1 MVFVQQL
8 AAEGH
13 CLSGVLPSMIDIVVE
28 EAHSSDTLM
37 SVYQTA

>member
-8 AAEGH
+8 PAEGQ
-13 CLSGVLPSMIDIVVE
+13 CLLGVLPSMIDIVVD
-28 EAHSSDTLM
+28 EAYFSDTLM